1 MGDGRIIVEKCGLMG
16 IHRKQGGPPKPF
28 PRFTVHHA
36 RPARVSLPPA
46 ELPPSYF
53 HASQSNHARPA
64 LPSRSL
70 RRRSP
75 QAISTLHSPT
85 TLVRRFRLAP
95 SGGDPPKLFP
105 RFTVQPRS
113 SGASVSLPPAEIPQS
128 YFQAI
133 PTLSTPSALMP
144 SFLPFFLPS
153 CLPSFLPPFLPAFL
167 PSLLVRLF
175 CLAPLAA
182 KEAKREPKHRRC
194 FWEKTSRNPN

>member
-46 ELPPSYF
+46 EL
-53 HASQSNHARPA
+53 
-64 LPSRSL
+64 
-70 RRRSP
+70 P

-113 SGASVSLPPAEIPQS
+113 SGASVSLPPAEIRPS
-128 YFQAI
+128 YFHASQSNHARPALPSRSLRRRSPKAI
-133 PTLSTPSALMP
+133 SKLFPRFPPRPRSCLP
-144 SFLPFFLPS
+144 SFLPS
-153 CLPSFLPPFLPAFL
+153 VLPSFLPPFLPAFL